1 MIKVNLDALIPRE
14 DFEIEEN
21 IKAIKKT
28 ETIDIKDIEA
38 DSFFFPNVRKP
49 DFQRETNAWD
59 SKKICE
65 FIKSFIEGD
74 LIPAIILWRSASG
87 FLFVIDGSHRLSSLS
102 AWVNDDYGDGEI
114 SKSFYDTMITD
125 EQKKIADET
134 RKLVNKTVGSYRDFK
149 LALTHPDKVKS
160 EIVTYSKNLAALAIQ
175 LQWVEGDATKA
186 ESSYLNINQQ
196 PAAIDKTER
205 KLIQSRRQPNSIAAR
220 AVFRSGKGAKYWSSF
235 SDEIQ
240 HQIEEIAEE
249 INQIL
254 FEPKLQT
261 PIKTLD
267 VPLAG
272 KLYSNHTLPLI
283 LDFIDIVNNKGDN
296 KKMPDETG
304 ETTIE
309 FLKKTKKIAS
319 KLNSNDR
326 SSLGLHP
333 IVYFYSKQGRYR
345 TVSFLAMVDFVI
357 DLDQRKK
364 LNSFIK
370 VRE

>member
-125 EQKKIADET
+125 EQKK
-134 RKLVNKTVGSYRDFK
+134 
-149 LALTHPDKVKS
+149 
-160 EIVTYSKNLAALAIQ
+160 
-175 LQWVEGDATKA
+175 
-186 ESSYLNINQQ
+186 
-196 PAAIDKTER
+196 
-205 KLIQSRRQPNSIAAR
+205 
-220 AVFRSGKGAKYWSSF
+220 
-235 SDEIQ
+235 
-240 HQIEEIAEE
+240 
-249 INQIL
+249 
-254 FEPKLQT
+254 
-261 PIKTLD
+261 
-267 VPLAG
+267 
-272 KLYSNHTLPLI
+272 
-283 LDFIDIVNNKGDN
+283 
-296 KKMPDETG
+296 
-304 ETTIE
+304 
-309 FLKKTKKIAS
+309 
-319 KLNSNDR
+319 
-326 SSLGLHP
+326 
-333 IVYFYSKQGRYR
+333 
-345 TVSFLAMVDFVI
+345 
-357 DLDQRKK
+357 
-364 LNSFIK
+364 
-370 VRE
+370 